1 MRNILLRAVLIFT
14 MDLHAQVA
22 VSPTA
27 VEISPK
33 TNIGEIN
40 LSNMGTEERM
50 FEISVKAW
58 SQNGNDEKFGETEDV
73 LVLPKAVTLK
83 SKSKQKL
90 RVILQKPAP
99 EKTSAFYRIFVKEV
113 STPTVNFSGLRFLL
127 SISMPVFSRGQAFK
141 ENSRPSWRIVADR
154 GKKYLSL
161 ANKGNGHIVVHDLN
175 LLGEKPAQ
183 LASMQYVLP
192 NNEIRWPL
200 PQELEAAKN
209 VDFKFSVDGK
219 NKKISLE
226 SPQQKKVTLK
236 PAEKK

>member
-1 MRNILLRAVLIFT
+1 MRNILWSAVLISAI
-14 MDLHAQVA
+14 DLHAQVA

-27 VEISPK
+27 VELSPK
-33 TNIGEIN
+33 TNIGEII

-58 SQNGNDEKFGETEDV
+58 SQNGSDERFGETEDV

-99 EKTSAFYRIFVKEV
+99 ERTSTFYRIFVKEV
-113 STPTVNFSGLRFLL
+113 STPTINFSGLRFLL
-127 SISMPVFSRGQAFK
+127 SINMPVFSRGQAFK
-141 ENSRPSWRIVADR
+141 ENSRPTWSIVVDR
-154 GKKYLSL
+154 GQKYLSL
-161 ANKGNGHIVVHDLN
+161 ANKGKGHIVVHDLN
-175 LLGEKPAQ
+175 LLGKKPAQ

-200 PQELEAAKN
+200 PKELEDAKN
-209 VDFKFSVDGK
+209 IDFKFSVDGK

-226 SPQQKKVTLK
+226 SPQPKKITVK
-236 PAEKK
+236 NQS